1 MLWLD
6 PAFMTDAAVSGIIAH
21 GRWFCCSAWAVG
33 EVIIGED
40 NKFHFLPFRLC
51 LGPGVRR

>member
-21 GRWFCCSAWAVG
+21 GPWFCCSAWAVG
-33 EVIIGED
+33 EVIIGVG
-40 NKFHFLPFRLC
+40 NKFHFLPSRLC